1 MKASVVLALTA
12 ALAAYASP
20 VALGGPVSLVGWP
33 GTSKNPH

>member
-20 VALGGPVSLVGWP
+20 IALEAPVSLIYQ
-33 GTSKNPH
+33 TNISKTLC